1 MLMVLVVLL
10 LIFLLWYPTPLAQAT
25 GVLEI
30 FMMLLAIDVDHFI
43 SILHKQKKSNTTG
56 CYRAGRIKKI
66 IMPHRM
72 WTKF

>member
-10 LIFLLWYPTPLAQAT
+10 LIFLSWYPTPLAQAT

-43 SILHKQKKSNTTG
+43 SILHKQKKAIQQG
-56 CYRAGRIKKI
+56 VIAQAELKKL
-66 IMPHRM
+66 
-72 WTKF
+72 